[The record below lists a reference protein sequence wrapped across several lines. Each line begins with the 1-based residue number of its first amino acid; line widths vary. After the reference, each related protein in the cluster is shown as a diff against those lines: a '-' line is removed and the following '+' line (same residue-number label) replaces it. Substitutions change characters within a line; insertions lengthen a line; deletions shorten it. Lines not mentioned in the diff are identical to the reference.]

1 MRLRAGTRRA
11 TMKKPMAID
20 STVQEATDLSA
31 ILPWYASSRRP
42 GTGKALERVQQIL
55 PEVAEAERAGGWLPK
70 LSRRARA
77 ILSKQPVAEAF
88 EAFARANERR
98 RGDVGHRAADAGL
111 LEDVRDVRGDRAHE
125 AKLRGG
131 PLVRAMMFGA
141 FGDAPELVE
150 LADSLAPHARNDAE
164 RAALARARQWAV
176 DFTPLARLVAQL
188 DSTRLRP
195 NYVFGEISATVLSN
209 VQDTMGL
216 RFETVRVP
224 EIRWSKVQV
233 EVKGQLV
240 WTWVGEIL
248 WPEGT
253 RHGLS
258 RFKGSAGGA
267 AQCQACGHWIRDAS
281 NWCPLV
287 LDGPGGP
294 ASLWVGRDCARHL
307 FGCRVRGE
315 GTFSKR

>member
-1 MRLRAGTRRA
+1 
-11 TMKKPMAID
+11 MAID
-20 STVQEATDLSA
+20 STVQEATDLAA

-42 GTGKALERVQQIL
+42 GTGKALERVRQIL
-55 PEVAEAERAGGWLPK
+55 PEIAEAERSGGWLPK
-70 LSRRARA
+70 LSRRAMA

-88 EAFARANERR
+88 ARANERQH
-98 RGDVGHRAADAGL
+98 GYGGHRAADAGL

-125 AKLRGG
+125 AKLHGG
-131 PLVRAMMFGA
+131 PLVRAMMYGL

-150 LADSLAPHARNDAE
+150 LADRLEPHTRNDAE

-176 DFTPLARLVAQL
+176 DFTPLARLVADL
-188 DSTRLRP
+188 DSTRHRP

-209 VQDTMGL
+209 VQDMMGL

-224 EIRWSKVQV
+224 EIKWSKVQV
-233 EVKGQLV
+233 EVKSEIV
-240 WTWVGEIL
+240 WAWTGEIL

-253 RHGLS
+253 RHGQS
-258 RFKGSAGGA
+258 RFMGSAGRA
-267 AQCQACGHWIRDAS
+267 AQCQACGHWIHDAS

-287 LDGPGGP
+287 LDGTGGP

-307 FGCRVRGE
+307 FGCRVSGK